1 MDDPDKSCFAT
12 WSNLLQ
18 GSRTRFTSVYTCP
31 LTGERFASGILRG
44 GEDNYVKDYMVYDV
58 EKEELVSRFKFN
70 GDVEDT
76 VRFHKVDF
84 IWYKTKKDAE
94 DSAAARA
101 VDCLLFRYPTLH
113 HVMNRRDTPRNDIP
127 MNLHMESSD
136 DRCQYCEEEAYDV
149 DSAPVLWKTISNT
162 VDWVLQFDQ
171 SNGEIKF
178 YFVTWARI
186 PDPREVTD
194 EFLRNVLD
202 DGDDSFLQEYKG
214 SRGSIQNNFKSGL
227 SR

>member
-18 GSRTRFTSVYTCP
+18 GSKMRFTSVYTCP
-31 LTGERFASGILRG
+31 LTGERFASGMLRG
-44 GEDNYVKDYMVYDV
+44 EENYVKDYMLYDS

-76 VRFHKVDF
+76 VRFQEADF

-101 VDCLLFRYPTLH
+101 VDCLLLRYPTLH
-113 HVMNRRDTPRNDIP
+113 HIMNRRDTPHDGIP
-127 MNLHMESSD
+127 MNLHMESSY
-136 DRCQYCEEEAYDV
+136 DRCRYCEEEAYDV
-149 DSAPVLWKTISNT
+149 DSAPVLWKTISKS

-178 YFVTWARI
+178 YFLTWARI
-186 PDPREVTD
+186 PDSREVTD
-194 EFLRNVLD
+194 EFIRNVLD
-202 DGDDSFLQEYKG
+202 DADDLFLKEYKA
-214 SRGSIQNNFKSGL
+214 SRGSIQNNLKSGF
-227 SR
+227 

>member
-1 MDDPDKSCFAT
+1 M
-12 WSNLLQ
+12 
-18 GSRTRFTSVYTCP
+18 RFTSVYTCP
-31 LTGERFASGILRG
+31 LTGERFASGTLRG
-44 GEDNYVKDYMVYDV
+44 EENYVKDYMLYDS
-58 EKEELVSRFKFN
+58 EEEELVSRFKFN

-76 VRFHKVDF
+76 ERFHKVDF
-84 IWYKTKKDAE
+84 IWYKAKKDAE
-94 DSAAARA
+94 NSAAARA

-113 HVMNRRDTPRNDIP
+113 HIMNRFDTPHSDIP
-127 MNLHMESSD
+127 MNLHVESSD

-149 DSAPVLWKTISNT
+149 DSAPVLWKTVSNS

-178 YFVTWARI
+178 YCVTWARI
-186 PDPREVTD
+186 PDSREVTD

-214 SRGSIQNNFKSGL
+214 SRGSIKKNFKSGL
-227 SR
+227 